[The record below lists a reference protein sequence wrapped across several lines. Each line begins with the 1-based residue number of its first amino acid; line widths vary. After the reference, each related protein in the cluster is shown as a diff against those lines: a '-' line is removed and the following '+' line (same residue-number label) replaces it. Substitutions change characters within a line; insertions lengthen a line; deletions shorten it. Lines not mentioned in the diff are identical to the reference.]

1 MFKGANGILI
11 FIFLLKKINYVPLWN
26 PRSLS
31 DLHAYRAFILI
42 LSFQGCSGAGFRV
55 LEK

>member
-42 LSFQGCSGAGFRV
+42 LSFQGCSGADFRV